1 MEQTVQRIVTDLDR
15 IEPDCCEALVRPTV
29 DVSNPSLPARC
40 HEADSHRGFDKSL
53 KSLRQVGA
61 DAPTR
66 IEAAP
71 DFTIA
76 DVPDSRVGSCCEA
89 IPPPDRDQAP
99 TFPDA
104 RIVEDP
110 VVRGIDGPS

>member
-1 MEQTVQRIVTDLDR
+1 
-15 IEPDCCEALVRPTV
+15 
-29 DVSNPSLPARC
+29 LPARYY
-40 HEADSHRGFDKSL
+40 EADSHRAFDKSL
-53 KSLRQVGA
+53 KALREVEA

-71 DFTIA
+71 DFTIP
-76 DVPDSRVGSCCEA
+76 DVPDSRVGSCSEA

-104 RIVEDP
+104 PFVEDP
-110 VVRGIDGPS
+110 VVRGIDGPPRGPTRPIPPSV